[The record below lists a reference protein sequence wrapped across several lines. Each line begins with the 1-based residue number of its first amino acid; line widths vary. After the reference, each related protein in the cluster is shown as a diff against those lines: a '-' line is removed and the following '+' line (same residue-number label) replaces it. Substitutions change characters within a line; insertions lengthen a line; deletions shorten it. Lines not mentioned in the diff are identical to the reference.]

1 MNDLLIDLLNEK
13 INTLE
18 PTQKLNE
25 MIEKIGELGNF
36 VLLEEESI
44 KKTEGV
50 IKKAKPKIQKNI
62 ILTVQN
68 SILKNAVR
76 LYDKLIDIINVFVNK
91 DIYSRDVKR
100 DMRYKSEESKPE
112 FEESITKEQKWEDKK
127 LF

>member
-1 MNDLLIDLLNEK
+1 
-13 INTLE
+13 
-18 PTQKLNE
+18 

-112 FEESITKEQKWEDKK
+112 FEESITKEQK
-127 LF
+127 